1 MKTLIATLVVVFL
14 ANKSTAQVTEP
25 VVGKI
30 ITENKEGTLKIKA
43 AAISSSE
50 TYLSLNYIM
59 VSVKKGKS
67 GNSTNKQS
75 GKFSLSPKET
85 KTLAETAINLAKNDA
100 LKVYLFVKDEESDA
114 VISKDSL
121 EINAA
126 NFTSEVSYIPENR
139 IELSGLTIDN
149 TKTRFGQQFYESF
162 FKKYN
167 QLPQK
172 YEGTVTVTELPS
184 FARNSR
190 ITVSL
195 DDQVIY
201 SFTTPP
207 EEEGM
212 DAEAGRT
219 MAFLAEYS
227 KRNSIRDQQFK
238 Y

>member
-1 MKTLIATLVVVFL
+1 MKTLITTLAVVFL
-14 ANKSTAQVTEP
+14 ANRTTAQVNEQ
-25 VVGKI
+25 VSGKI

-75 GKFSLSPKET
+75 GKFSLGPKET

-100 LKVYLFVKDEESDA
+100 LKVYLFVKDEETDA
-114 VISKDSL
+114 VLSKDSL
-121 EINAA
+121 EINAEKFA
-126 NFTSEVSYIPENR
+126 SEVNYIPENR
-139 IELSGLTIDN
+139 IELSGLTIDD
-149 TKTRFGQQFYESF
+149 TKTRFGQQFYETF

-172 YEGTVTVTELPS
+172 YEGTVTVSELPS
-184 FARNSR
+184 MGRNSR
-190 ITVSL
+190 ISVSL

-201 SFTTPP
+201 TFITRPAD
-207 EEEGM
+207 EAM
-212 DAEAGRT
+212 DAEADRT
-219 MAFLAEYS
+219 MALLADYS
-227 KRNSIRDQQFK
+227 KRNAVRDQQFK